1 MPASQAGAT
10 VALPVA
16 WSAAFRP
23 SILAAVVASL
33 LMSLGLNPFV
43 AMLSVGFLAVAFY
56 RHRWRTGAIKPAA
69 GARLGA
75 LSGLLW
81 FAISSILGAM
91 EVLFLHK
98 GPEIQQELLK
108 RINQAALQA
117 TDPQALAIFDRLK
130 TPAGLEFLMVFGI
143 IFALFAAIALAVVGG
158 ALGAAL
164 LGRDNRN

>member
-1 MPASQAGAT
+1 
-10 VALPVA
+10 
-16 WSAAFRP
+16 
-23 SILAAVVASL
+23 
-33 LMSLGLNPFV
+33 MSLGLNPFV

-56 RHRWRTGAIKPAA
+56 RHRWRGGAIRPAT

-81 FAISSILGAM
+81 FAISSILQTMA
-91 EVLFLHK
+91 VLFWHK

-108 RINQAALQA
+108 RIDQAASQT
-117 TDPQALAIFDRLK
+117 TDPQVLAIFSRLK

-143 IFALFAAIALAVVGG
+143 TFALCAAIALAVIGG
-158 ALGAAL
+158 TLGAAL